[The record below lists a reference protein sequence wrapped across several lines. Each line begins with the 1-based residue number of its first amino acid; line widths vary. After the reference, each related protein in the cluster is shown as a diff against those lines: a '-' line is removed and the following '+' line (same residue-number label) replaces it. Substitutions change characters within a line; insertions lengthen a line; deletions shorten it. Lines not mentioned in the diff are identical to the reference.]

1 MRVFITGGTGLIGSR
16 LAAALAARGDR
27 PVVLTRSRAKAEK
40 KLPAGTEIIEGDPQQ
55 PGSWM
60 EAVSGCQG
68 VVNLVGENLSAHR
81 WSENFKAILRD
92 SRLLSTRNL
101 VEAIVR
107 AKDRPQVLV
116 SGSAVGYYGF
126 TGDEELTEDSPGRT
140 DEFLGQLCHEWEE
153 AAKLVEKEGV
163 RLVRVR
169 TAVVLARDGGA
180 LPQMLLPFKLFLFGG
195 KVGSGRQWVS
205 WIHHADE
212 VGIILFALDRSDV
225 RGALNSSAP
234 NPVTNQQLAQAIGKA
249 MGRPSFFP
257 TPAFMLKL
265 AFGEMANLIVK
276 GQRVLPKRVLELG
289 YKFQFPDID
298 AALADIFAKKQAA

>member
-1 MRVFITGGTGLIGSR
+1 MRVFIKGGTGLIGSR
-16 LAAALAARGDR
+16 LAAALAARGDQ
-27 PVVLTRSRAKAEK
+27 PVVLSRSRTGAQK
-40 KLPAGTEIIEGDPQQ
+40 KLPSGTEIIEGDPQQ
-55 PGSWM
+55 PSSWM
-60 EAVSGCQG
+60 EAVSGCQA

-92 SRLLSTRNL
+92 SRLRSTRNV

-107 AKDRPQVLV
+107 AQERPQVLV

-140 DEFLGQLCHEWEE
+140 DEFLGQLCHDWEE

-163 RLVRVR
+163 RLVRIR

-180 LPQMLLPFKLFLFGG
+180 LPQMLLPFKLFVGG
-195 KVGSGRQWVS
+195 KVGSGGQWVS

-212 VGIILFALDRSDV
+212 VGIILFALDRADV
-225 RGALNSSAP
+225 RGPLNASAP
-234 NPVTNQQLAQAIGKA
+234 NPVTNYQLAKAIGHA

-276 GQRVLPKRVLELG
+276 GQRVLPKRALELG

-298 AALADIFAKKQAA
+298 SALADVLGKKQAA